1 MQSSLVTAERSACPP
16 AVAEGLSE
24 GASACSPTAAK
35 PSGEKATACSPAAA
49 ERSAERAE
57 NAVAFSRARPRG
69 RSARPSSR
77 RRACLARVG
86 RARRRERR
94 RARPWGRSA
103 RPSSCRHARLTC
115 TGEGPR
121 GARIACWPAAADG
134 LVVWGARW
142 RGGAWRV
149 NTRRPA
155 TAVAARLGGPSQQPR
170 HRGGALHNFTEPAAA
185 AASAACQR
193 WRWPRAWTGCGAPTS
208 PRRESPAAAATT
220 RRTGGGAWRCGR
232 RMRRGRWRSLRP
244 RATGAKGGERQGRRR
259 QAGHGGVVLL
269 LVLRRRPREKQHL
282 ERDGFCI

>member
-1 MQSSLVTAERSACPP
+1 MQSSPVTAERSACPP

-24 GASACSPTAAK
+24 GASACSPTAAE

-57 NAVAFSRARPRG
+57 NAVAFSRARPR
-69 RSARPSSR
+69 
-77 RRACLARVG
+77 
-86 RARRRERR
+86 
-94 RARPWGRSA
+94 GRSA

-149 NTRRPA
+149 NARRPA

-170 HRGGALHNFTEPAAA
+170 RRGGALHNFTEPAAA

-193 WRWPRAWTGCGAPTS
+193 WRWPRAWTSCGAPTS
-208 PRRESPAAAATT
+208 PRRESPAAAATA

-232 RMRRGRWRSLRP
+232 RMRRGRWRSLRQ